1 MPRSS
6 ESISLRKVEV
16 RKFVYEETTGVC
28 SFCHQPISL
37 TDRWVIHHLD
47 PSKKSLVFADC
58 YRYSQKRLLQEL
70 ESCVLA
76 HITCHVNFHNKEF
89 DKQQFIKRGPIKE
102 SDCIN
107 DDEWDELMAVSSGVL
122 R

>member
-16 RKFVYEETTGVC
+16 RKFVYGKTAGVC
-28 SFCHQPISL
+28 NFCHQSIAL

-47 PSKKSLVFADC
+47 PSKKTLVFADC
-58 YRYSQKRLLQEL
+58 FRYSQRRLLQEL
-70 ESCVLA
+70 ESCVLT
-76 HITCHVNFHNKEF
+76 HPTCHVNFHNEEF
-89 DKQQFIKRGPIKE
+89 GKQQFIKRGQIEE
-102 SDCIN
+102 SACVN
-107 DDEWDELMAVSSGVL
+107 DEEWDELTGASVGVL